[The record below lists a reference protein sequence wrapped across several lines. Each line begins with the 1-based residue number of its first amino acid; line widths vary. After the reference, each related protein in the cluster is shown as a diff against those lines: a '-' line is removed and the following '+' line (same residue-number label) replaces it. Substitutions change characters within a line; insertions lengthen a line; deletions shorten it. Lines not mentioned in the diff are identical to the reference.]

1 MYIIEN
7 MKDQQFKENIAFGNI
22 YEKKA
27 VDYFQYDDFKIEE
40 GKVSTHDIVFTKDNK
55 EIKVEVKSD
64 RMAYKTGNICIEV
77 ESNGVLS
84 GISVTEA
91 HYWLY
96 FVINPNGENT
106 IYKFSIDKLWELTN
120 RFINN
125 YRFGGYKKLSKMVLV
140 PTTLLHEYIV

>member
-1 MYIIEN
+1 

-27 VDYFQYDDFKIEE
+27 VEYFDHDDFKIEE
-40 GKVSTHDIVFTKDNK
+40 GKVSSHDIVFTKNNT

-64 RMAYKTGNICIEV
+64 RLAYKTGNLCIEI
-77 ESNGVLS
+77 ESNSILS
-84 GISVTEA
+84 GLSVTQA
-91 HYWLY
+91 DFWLY

-106 IYKFSIDKLWELTN
+106 IYKIPIDILWELTN

-125 YRFGGYKKLSKMVLV
+125 YRFGGYKRLSKMVLI
-140 PTTLLHEYIV
+140 PTMLLHEYIVTSSS

>member
-1 MYIIEN
+1 
-7 MKDQQFKENIAFGNI
+7 MKDEHFKQTLSFGNI

-27 VDYFQYDDFKIEE
+27 VCYFEHDNFKIEN
-40 GKVSTHDIVFTKDNK
+40 GKVSSHDIVFTKNNTD
-55 EIKVEVKSD
+55 IKVEVKSD
-64 RMAYKTGNICIEV
+64 RLAYRTGNICIEV

-91 HYWLY
+91 DYWLY

-106 IYKFSIDKLWELTN
+106 IYKIPIDKLWELTN

-140 PTTLLHEYIV
+140 PTILLHEYIV